1 MANKPAFV
9 AAMILSLV
17 GSAYFMS
24 LAISSSNHHGLG
36 WITLLPLL
44 LIIRV
49 LLPVYAMGCGALWGA
64 SLFAFSIYSVDS
76 PITVTPLSLLF
87 LTLIPATYTFVGARI
102 TRRIGFSPL
111 LLGIG
116 WIVVELALYPLG
128 LHRGLLAA
136 TQGDGIV
143 VHYIGQFTGY
153 ILVAFFVAY
162 VNAMLLALLTRVHEC
177 LCGTRLVLGSGNRIK
192 SFFTIELPYD
202 LIDLIGDARPRAP
215 PV

>member
-9 AAMILSLV
+9 AAMILSLI

-24 LAISSSNHHGLG
+24 LAISSSDHHWFG

-64 SLFAFSIYSVDS
+64 SLFAFSICSVDS
-76 PITVTPLSLLF
+76 PITVSPLSLLF
-87 LTLIPATYTFVGARI
+87 LTLIPAIYTSIGARI

-116 WIVVELALYPLG
+116 WIGVELALYPLG

-143 VHYIGQFTGY
+143 VHYIGQCTGY
-153 ILVAFFVAY
+153 VLVAFLVAY
-162 VNAMLLALLTRVHEC
+162 VNALLLSLLTCVHEC
-177 LCGTRLVLGSGNRIK
+177 LCNARQVLGSGTRTK
-192 SFFTIELPYD
+192 SFFSLELPYD
-202 LIDLIGDARPRAP
+202 LIYQISLAQPRAP